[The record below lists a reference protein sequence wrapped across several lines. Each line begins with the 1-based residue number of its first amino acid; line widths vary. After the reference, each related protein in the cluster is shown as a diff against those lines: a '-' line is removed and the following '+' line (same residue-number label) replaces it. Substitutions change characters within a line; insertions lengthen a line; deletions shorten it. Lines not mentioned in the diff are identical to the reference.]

1 MPQKRNPGKRR
12 KIRPCSSKEVCEG
25 TGDNAASITLLPVAT
40 QSLDPR
46 HWNYTLTLPNH
57 TTFLSVCYHGRNKI
71 THNTK
76 FKKIAFSNYGV
87 RLELFCCI
95 STWVVSMALKY
106 AASGCL
112 ALHFIPP
119 LAAPQICG
127 SNWNFEWIAFL
138 WSGFFSGQFQIKN
151 QFCNNLFL
159 FHHMC
164 LKIMS
169 GKLESTKV
177 ESPVALAVLCWSAR
191 FRTGVVKGYYLTL
204 SDHIKCL

>member
-76 FKKIAFSNYGV
+76 FKKNAFSNYGV

-95 STWVVSMALKY
+95 IWNIL
-106 AASGCL
+106 
-112 ALHFIPP
+112 LHFHM
-119 LAAPQICG
+119 
-127 SNWNFEWIAFL
+127 
-138 WSGFFSGQFQIKN
+138 SGFYGIEIWRQWLPGASLYPTPSCTTDMRKQLKFW
-151 QFCNNLFL
+151 
-159 FHHMC
+159 MDC
-164 LKIMS
+164 LYVIRFFFWTVSNKKS
-169 GKLESTKV
+169 
-177 ESPVALAVLCWSAR
+177 VLQ
-191 FRTGVVKGYYLTL
+191 
-204 SDHIKCL
+204 